1 MKKLKGCL
9 LALMMCGSLSACTP
23 SVQSETYTSTQK
35 GFGGDVV
42 VTVTMEGDKITKV
55 EIIGDSETE
64 NIGKKAIEE
73 LPELILAAQ
82 SADVDAISGATVTS
96 NAVMAGVKDCLNQA
110 KGIENV
116 SVSMKAGTYT
126 ASAWGFN
133 KAYPLNVEVSV
144 TEDKIESITVTEN
157 GETKPILQNVI
168 DLLIPRMI
176 ENQSV
181 KVDAITGATTSSNGI
196 LMAVE
201 DCLKQA
207 LTANGQDASL
217 VSAFYTVPK
226 KSIEQKVIDT
236 DILVVG
242 LGGSG
247 VASAVSAAETLY
259 NQYGQ
264 DASKVNV
271 LGIEKA
277 GKVGGTSALT
287 TSPMTINPS
296 YFVEKNNGENYV
308 DANKLKAAWLE
319 YTEGDAKEWSID
331 VMMEQSGPAID
342 WLIENGF
349 EFGEPAQG
357 LSEPYE
363 ICVNY
368 GGIFGNTKEV
378 AAEYFERIMKNYTD
392 MGGEYLLETEAYELI
407 KDESGKISGVKARNA
422 DGTEY
427 TINAKAVILATGG
440 FGGNGEMQQQY
451 LSEEYYPLKGGT
463 YNIYGSMQNDGKMI
477 QAAIDEGAATYNIG
491 MPPMSH
497 IGGASAVMH
506 EYEDIILEG
515 TLDIWT
521 GKEMTQSLNDIPMM
535 MAIAPNSLAVNR
547 FGHRFVDETMLG
559 SYGNWQAGPYFYTIW
574 SDAMIKEI
582 QTSGMRFN
590 TVGLFINQ
598 GGWPANTPINEIYE
612 ILDKAVDAGI
622 AVKADSLEGLAEALD
637 IDASV
642 LTKTVS
648 DYNAYCDTKTAPADG
663 IEKNDYVLDLSGNK
677 IESEASTFEKV
688 EGDGPYYA
696 IKGTPWIYST
706 CGGLDINEYFEVLDK
721 DGNVMEGLYAVGTD
735 SMGVLFTEK
744 KEYVAYGG
752 AAQGW
757 AYTSGYVAGPIAAQ
771 SVIDK

>member
-1 MKKLKGCL
+1 MKKLAKSL
-9 LALMMCGSLSACTP
+9 LVFMMCLSLGACKSTP
-23 SVQSETYTSTQK
+23 SETFTSTQK

-42 VTVTMEGDKITKV
+42 VTLTMEGEKITKV
-55 EIIGDSETE
+55 EITGDNETE

-73 LPELILAAQ
+73 LPAIILEAQ
-82 SADVDAISGATVTS
+82 NAEIDVISGATITS
-96 NAVMAGVKDCLNQA
+96 NAVMAGVQDCLNQA

-116 SVSMKAGTYT
+116 SASMKAGTYT

-133 KAYPLNVEVSV
+133 KAYQLNVEVVVS
-144 TEDKIESITVTEN
+144 EDKFESITVTEN

-181 KVDAITGATTSSNGI
+181 KIDAITGATTSSNAI

-207 LTANGQDASL
+207 LSANGQDTSL
-217 VSAFYTVPK
+217 VSAFYAVPE
-226 KSIEQKVIDT
+226 KSTEQKVIET
-236 DILVVG
+236 DVLVVG
-242 LGGSG
+242 MGGSG

-259 NQYGQ
+259 EQYGQ

-308 DANKLKAAWLE
+308 DADKLKAAWLE

-342 WLIENGF
+342 WLIANGF

-378 AAEYFERIMKNYTD
+378 AAEYFNRIMKHYTEI
-392 MGGEYLLETEAYELI
+392 GGDYLLETEAYDLI
-407 KDESGKISGVKARNA
+407 KDDSGNITGVKARNA

-427 TINAKAVILATGG
+427 IINAKAVILATGG

-497 IGGASAVMH
+497 IGGAAAIMH
-506 EYEDIILEG
+506 AYDTIVLKD

-547 FGHRFVDETMLG
+547 FGERFVDETMLG

-574 SDAMIKEI
+574 SDEMIKEI
-582 QTSGMRFN
+582 QNSGMRFD

-612 ILDKAVDAGI
+612 IMDKAVEAGI
-622 AVKADSLEGLAEALD
+622 AVKADSLEALANALK
-637 IDASV
+637 IDADK
-642 LTKTVS
+642 LTKTVN
-648 DYNAYCDTKTAPADG
+648 DYNEYCDTKTNPADG
-663 IEKNDYVLDLSGNK
+663 ISKNDFVLDLSGNK
-677 IESEASTFEKV
+677 IESDESTFEKV

-696 IKGTPWIYST
+696 IKGSPWIYST
-706 CGGLDINEYFEVLDK
+706 CGGLDINENFQVLNE
-721 DGNVMEGLYAVGTD
+721 DGSVMNGLYAVGTD
-735 SMGVLFTEK
+735 SMGILFTEK

-757 AYTSGYVAGPIAAQ
+757 AYTSGYVAGPIAAR
-771 SVIDK
+771 STLEK